1 MEERKRINTKIIEE
15 VIGSYELKVKTISS
29 LIKQVIQK
37 IKSFQNEQ
45 IQLAKD
51 LQDNLA
57 KTQNLRR
64 KDFDSMIANIRI
76 QNSKREQE
84 VTQMVEG
91 FCKEE
96 EENITELRAM
106 LSGIRPGIQEDFEV
120 IKTRM
125 LNRPKEREQ
134 QLTRMLKNFHRDQEE
149 LTLALKKLLKKGPS
163 IKIKD
168 LKTMIKVIHIA
179 HQEECSQIDE
189 ILDDFDRV
197 KDEISGQWHE
207 VMTATS
213 NQAYRVPYA
222 KA

>member
-1 MEERKRINTKIIEE
+1 MKEGNKISKIIVEE
-15 VIGSYELKVKTISS
+15 IINSYELKVKTVSS
-29 LIKQVIQK
+29 LIKQVLQK
-37 IKSFQNEQ
+37 IKSFQDEQ
-45 IQLAKD
+45 IQLAEKLKD
-51 LQDNLA
+51 ILA
-57 KTQNLRR
+57 KNKNLRR
-64 KDFDSMIANIRI
+64 NDFDNMIAIIRI
-76 QNSKREQE
+76 QHIQREDE
-84 VTQMVEG
+84 VTRMVEE

-96 EENITELRAM
+96 EENITKLRAM
-106 LSGIRPGIQEDFEV
+106 LSGIRPGIQEDFNV

-125 LNRPKEREQ
+125 LNRPKEREL

-149 LTLALKKLLKKGPS
+149 LTLALKKLLKKGPTVR
-163 IKIKD
+163 IKD

-179 HQEECSQIDE
+179 HQEEFSQIDE

-197 KDEISGQWHE
+197 KDEISSQWHE